1 MLREFSSCTQ
11 SKAVVSC
18 LFVRSDTWTRISSIE
33 LQYWTSGG
41 TWTSVTPNASA
52 YVTINSVR
60 YVQLSYS
67 GLAANTS
74 YILRASYRA
83 SSITGYTSSA
93 TIHTLANLLEAPE
106 QLNVTRN
113 DAGDE
118 ATVTWA
124 APDGTV
130 TSYLIQR
137 AELQRSSGV
146 AVWGDET
153 YFTTADASFTTHTD
167 TGLDPDKTYQY
178 QVAGVNDN
186 GTGYYST
193 TVRTIGAAGEVAVT
207 VDERTFDAIPTP
219 DHGQLPTGYDTSTG
233 DAEMVA
239 AVDSSITQILS
250 PTGLTWDDAKM
261 RHFLVVFGSGG
272 LAGLGLIGNNRLGGQ
287 AEWSIG
293 AAGVP
298 AVQPGPL
305 ARCAL
310 AGLSLVLGDVAH
322 APDGRLGADD
332 IRKEGDGMTW
342 ILLQAATPANLI
354 GESFEAF
361 PGGVVAA
368 QLFLVI
374 VSAIISCYY
383 TRKMAF
389 GPALCVGSMVVTS
402 LVPPIFGYGEAFM
415 AAALVIIS
423 ILFGFLWQRL
433 SASRG

>member
-1 MLREFSSCTQ
+1 MMSGLMRTLLTFLAVAAVAAPLVVLTSVNSVHAQGVSSCTQ

-18 LFVRSDTWTRISSIE
+18 LFVRSDSWTSISSIK
-33 LQYWTSGG
+33 LQYWIPGG
-41 TWTSVTPNASA
+41 TTWTSVTATSSA

-67 GLAANTS
+67 GLAADTS

-83 SSITGYTSSA
+83 SSLTGYTSSA

-106 QLNVTRN
+106 QLSLTRN

-118 ATVTWA
+118 ATVAWA

-153 YFTTADASFTTHTD
+153 YFTTADASSTTHTD

-186 GTGYYST
+186 STGFYSV

-207 VDERTFDAIPTP
+207 VDDRTFDAIPTP

-250 PTGLTWDDAKM
+250 PTGLTWDAAKM
-261 RHFLVVFGSGG
+261 RHFLVVLGSGA
-272 LAGLGLIGNNRLGGQ
+272 LAALGLIGNNRLGGKLSGQ
-287 AEWSIG
+287 SVLLAFLLLNLALWL
-293 AAGVP
+293 GVRWLGFP
-298 AVQPGPL
+298 WYWAMLPTLLTVGW
-305 ARCAL
+305 
-310 AGLSLVLGDVAH
+310 GLMTF
-322 APDGRLGADD
+322 GR
-332 IRKEGDGMTW
+332 K
-342 ILLQAATPANLI
+342 
-354 GESFEAF
+354 
-361 PGGVVAA
+361 
-368 QLFLVI
+368 
-374 VSAIISCYY
+374 
-383 TRKMAF
+383 
-389 GPALCVGSMVVTS
+389 VT
-402 LVPPIFGYGEAFM
+402 A
-415 AAALVIIS
+415 
-423 ILFGFLWQRL
+423 
-433 SASRG
+433 

>member
-1 MLREFSSCTQ
+1 MSGLIRTVLTFLAVAAVATPLVVLTPVNSVHAQGVSSCTQ

-93 TIHTLANLLEAPE
+93 TIHTLANLLGAPE

-272 LAGLGLIGNNRLGGQ
+272 LAGLGLIGNNRLGGKLSGQ
-287 AEWSIG
+287 SVLLAFLLFNLGLWL
-293 AAGVP
+293 GVRWLGFP
-298 AVQPGPL
+298 WYWAMLPTLLTVGW
-305 ARCAL
+305 
-310 AGLSLVLGDVAH
+310 GLMTF
-322 APDGRLGADD
+322 GR
-332 IRKEGDGMTW
+332 K
-342 ILLQAATPANLI
+342 
-354 GESFEAF
+354 
-361 PGGVVAA
+361 
-368 QLFLVI
+368 
-374 VSAIISCYY
+374 
-383 TRKMAF
+383 
-389 GPALCVGSMVVTS
+389 VT
-402 LVPPIFGYGEAFM
+402 A
-415 AAALVIIS
+415 
-423 ILFGFLWQRL
+423 
-433 SASRG
+433 

>member
-1 MLREFSSCTQ
+1 MMSGLIRTLLTFLAVAAVAAPLVVLTPAGAAQAQGGASSCTQ
-11 SKAVVSC
+11 TEDAVVC
-18 LFVRSDTWTRISSIE
+18 LFV
-33 LQYWTSGG
+33 YGG
-41 TWTSVTPNASA
+41 VTGTGSYSVALAASSVTAYRLSGTSWETIAHTSA
-52 YVTINSVR
+52 TQVPIGGQFYLQVVFT
-60 YVQLSYS
+60 
-67 GLAANTS
+67 GLTADTT
-74 YILRASYRA
+74 YTLRAHYA
-83 SSITGYTSSA
+83 SRSTGAA
-93 TIHTLANLLEAPE
+93 TIHTAANRADAPE

-153 YFTTADASFTTHTD
+153 YFTTADASSTTHTD

-178 QVAGVNDN
+178 QVAGVNAN

-250 PTGLTWDDAKM
+250 PTGLTWDAAKM

-272 LAGLGLIGNNRLGGQ
+272 LAGLGLIGNNRLGGKLSGQ
-287 AEWSIG
+287 SVLLAFLLFNLGLWL
-293 AAGVP
+293 GVRWLGFP
-298 AVQPGPL
+298 WYWAMLPTLLTVGW
-305 ARCAL
+305 
-310 AGLSLVLGDVAH
+310 GL
-322 APDGRLGADD
+322 
-332 IRKEGDGMTW
+332 MT
-342 ILLQAATPANLI
+342 
-354 GESFEAF
+354 
-361 PGGVVAA
+361 
-368 QLFLVI
+368 
-374 VSAIISCYY
+374 
-383 TRKMAF
+383 F
-389 GPALCVGSMVVTS
+389 GKKVT
-402 LVPPIFGYGEAFM
+402 A
-415 AAALVIIS
+415 
-423 ILFGFLWQRL
+423 
-433 SASRG
+433 